1 MNWHKNDK
9 QTTKKKHKNGGT
21 TATHLLFSKHFRAY
35 VFNLF
40 TWFCNIVDVY
50 AGVCEFHTNI
60 YCPKKW
66 NICKSESIKTI
77 PIKYIAIFRRHS
89 EWMLCTLCLQTWKL
103 NVYVQKC
110 IKIKPNIWQ
119 KWKGFKCMDGK
130 NEEKKTRKTFYPFD
144 NPSVTCMRRAATQK
158 TYLAKNHK
166 NVDICV
172 VILNLWTF
180 NRQ

>member
-103 NVYVQKC
+103 NVYVRKC
-110 IKIKPNIWQ
+110 IKIKP
-119 KWKGFKCMDGK
+119 K
-130 NEEKKTRKTFYPFD
+130 
-144 NPSVTCMRRAATQK
+144 
-158 TYLAKNHK
+158 YLAKMEGFQMYGWEEWGEK
-166 NVDICV
+166 NTKDILSFRQSISDVHASCSHTG
-172 VILNLWTF
+172 NLPG
-180 NRQ
+180 